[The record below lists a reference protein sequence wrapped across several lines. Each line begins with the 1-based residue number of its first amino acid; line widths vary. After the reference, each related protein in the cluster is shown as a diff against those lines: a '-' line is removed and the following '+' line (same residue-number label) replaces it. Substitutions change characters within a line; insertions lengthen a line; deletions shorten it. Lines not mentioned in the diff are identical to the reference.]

1 VLRVRWGEWAEAG
14 GVGSRLR
21 AELSEVEIGSSAV
34 TDVHGLPETLLR
46 VVPVEYDSVQDDRNT
61 LENDFNEAAN

>member
-14 GVGSRLR
+14 GIGSRLR
-21 AELSEVEIGSSAV
+21 AELGEVEIGSSAV
-34 TDVHGLPETLLR
+34 TDVHGLPETLLG
-46 VVPVEYDSVQDDRNT
+46 VVPVEYDSVQDDCNT